1 MLRKITILLCI
12 AIWFTGSPSYADS
25 WLSPKA
31 ETYYSPSKAFR
42 LRITPRALSSA
53 LGYFSDKVNGREPA
67 GAPKDSKQI
76 TARATVD
83 HREATGA
90 WVKVWEGALTNE
102 VAPVDALISDG
113 GQVATFDNW
122 HSMGYGSNVIA
133 IYDRQGKVVRALAL
147 SELLPSIF
155 IEALS
160 HSVSSIHWRGQ
171 ARLADDGNLVI
182 PIVVP
187 RADQQDGTTTYVDA
201 VIRLADGYVLSGSS
215 PDWQA
220 ALAEAQTK
228 VAIDRSLAEQAR
240 QAFAS
245 PLLGPKENT
254 ERAWHDYLREA
265 FFRTAPDWEDNV
277 PATTVLRDPSA
288 SDYAASERWLR
299 DDLLATDYPKNVIAI
314 ASVAPTRVLIERMR
328 SILARSKPGRLKGVR
343 VYVAATSALLPVLK
357 GVFDRTGAE
366 VACFDPEQPIPQRP
380 ERLRLLSPR

>member
-1 MLRKITILLCI
+1 M
-12 AIWFTGSPSYADS
+12 AIWFTASPSYADS
-25 WLSPKA
+25 WLPPKV

-67 GAPKDSKQI
+67 GAPRDSKQV
-76 TARATVD
+76 TARATFER
-83 HREATGA
+83 REETGT
-90 WVKVWEGALTNE
+90 WVTVWEGALTNE
-102 VAPVDALISDG
+102 IAPVDALISDN
-113 GQVATFDNW
+113 GQIVTFDNW

-133 IYDRQGKVVRALAL
+133 IYDQQGAVVRTLAL
-147 SELLPSIF
+147 SDFLPSFF
-155 IEALS
+155 IEALP

-171 ARLADDGNLVI
+171 ARLADDGSLVI

-187 RADQQDGTTTYVDA
+187 RAEQEGDTTTYVDA
-201 VIRLADGYVLSGSS
+201 VIRLADGNVVSGTS

-228 VAIDRSLAEQAR
+228 GAIDRSLAEQAE
-240 QAFAS
+240 QEFAS

-265 FFRTAPDWEDNV
+265 FFRTAADWADNI

-288 SDYAASERWLR
+288 PDYAASEAWLR
-299 DDLLATDYPKNVIAI
+299 DDLLATDYPKDVIAI
-314 ASVAPTRVLIERMR
+314 ASIAPTGVLIERMR

-343 VYVAATSALLPVLK
+343 IYVAAPSTLLPVLK
-357 GVFDRTGAE
+357 GVLDRTGAE

-380 ERLRLLSPR
+380 ERMRLRSAR